1 MVMRIGILK
10 KGDEVLNVWSTNLT
24 KYVAVKEKT
33 GEVFIYS
40 ISHDERGI
48 ARVEKSDAMIITFGS
63 GEVTTEI
70 PVTSQ
75 TLSDDNQKTG
85 VNSAVEI
92 TSF

>member
-24 KYVAVKEKT
+24 KYVAVKEKN

-40 ISHDERGI
+40 ISHDELGI
-48 ARVEKSDAMIITFGS
+48 ARVDKDDSMIITFGS
-63 GEVTTEI
+63 GEVTTERS
-70 PVTSQ
+70 VTSPA
-75 TLSDDNQKTG
+75 LSDDNQKTG
-85 VNSAVEI
+85 VNSPVQI

>member
-24 KYVAVKEKT
+24 KYVAVKQKT

-40 ISHDERGI
+40 ISYDERGI
-48 ARVEKSDAMIITFGS
+48 ARVDKDDALIIAFGN

-75 TLSDDNQKTG
+75 ALSDDNQKPG

-92 TSF
+92 TTF